1 MNYLQFVTW
10 LKNVYKYKR
19 FWKFLPN
26 LQKTR
31 LKFIFPDELSQTK
44 FLDIS
49 VYFLGTP

>member
-1 MNYLQFVTW
+1 MSINIRDFGNFYLT
-10 LKNVYKYKR
+10 YKR
-19 FWKFLPN
+19 L
-26 LQKTR
+26 

>member
-26 LQKTR
+26 L
-31 LKFIFPDELSQTK
+31 KFIFPDELSQTK